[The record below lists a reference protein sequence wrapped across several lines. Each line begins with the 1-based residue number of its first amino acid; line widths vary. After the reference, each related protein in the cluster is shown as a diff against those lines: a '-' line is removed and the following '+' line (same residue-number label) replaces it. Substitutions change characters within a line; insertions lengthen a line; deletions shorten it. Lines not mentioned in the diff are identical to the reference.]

1 MQFSEGHFILMEISF
16 KNKILMV
23 MFYSKAKIQG
33 LNDSLR
39 LESLR
44 TSNIE

>member
-1 MQFSEGHFILMEISF
+1 MQFSQGHFILMEILSE
-16 KNKILMV
+16 NKILIV

-33 LNDSLR
+33 INDSLR

-44 TSNIE
+44 NSNIE